1 MQGLVE
7 TDPATARQWNRR
19 DAIPRRRLHS
29 GAVNIP
35 AVQEFDLCLPVVTHR
50 VRHGTQQSLSRRPLG
65 KLTRQRLNARCR
77 RRHGKAE
84 PACSNGDRA
93 GSKDA
98 AERRGPASGSL
109 PSTRKCEPIVMA
121 QSISRDERPV

>member
-7 TDPATARQWNRR
+7 TDLATARQWNRR

-35 AVQEFDLCLPVVTHR
+35 SVQKFDLCLPVVTHR
-50 VRHGTQQSLSRRPLG
+50 VRHGTQQLLSHRPLG
-65 KLTRQRLNARCR
+65 KLTRQRTNARCR
-77 RRHGKAE
+77 PRHGKDE

-93 GSKDA
+93 QSKDA
-98 AERRGPASGSL
+98 AERRAAGLGILAVDQKMRADRHGAEYIPG
-109 PSTRKCEPIVMA
+109 
-121 QSISRDERPV
+121 